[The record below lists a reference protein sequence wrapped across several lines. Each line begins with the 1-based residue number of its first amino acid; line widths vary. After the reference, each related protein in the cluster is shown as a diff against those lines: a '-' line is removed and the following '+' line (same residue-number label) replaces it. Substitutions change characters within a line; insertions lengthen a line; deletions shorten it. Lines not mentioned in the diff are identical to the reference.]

1 MLSDHV
7 PRQIRSV
14 AAAAILLL
22 AAGCAETETPQTEPV
37 APVQTAEVVRGPI
50 QRIIT
55 AQGILYPV
63 NQAAVTPKIS
73 APIEKFFVDRGDPV
87 HRGQLLAVLEHRD
100 LAAAAAEARGAYEQ
114 AQASYRRTVEAA
126 LPENLAQAEAD
137 VRASEEAL
145 EVART
150 LYENRRRLQQQGAI
164 AQRLVD
170 EANAAYVQAQSRHEI
185 ALKHLDSLK
194 SAGQEQQIKE
204 ARAQM
209 DAAKGRYDAAQ
220 VQLDY
225 AQIRSPIDGVVTDR
239 PGYAGDMATAGTPLL
254 TIMDISRLV
263 ARVNVPSDE
272 LVFLKEG
279 DTATIGSPG
288 TPAHLSGTVVVVSPA
303 LDPSSTTGEVWV
315 EAANH
320 GSSLRP
326 GMSVE
331 ASIVAESVKDALLIP
346 SVALLPSE
354 GGEELVMVVGSDS
367 VVHEHR
373 IQIGIQEDKETQVLK
388 GLEAGD
394 QVVVQGGVGLEDG
407 AKVSIEKAGQN
418 D

>member
-100 LAAAAAEARGAYEQ
+100 LAAAVAEARGAYEQ

-239 PGYAGDMATAGTPLL
+239 PGYAGDMATAGNPLL

>member
-1 MLSDHV
+1 MLNAQTRTNV
-7 PRQIRSV
+7 RIAV
-14 AAAAILLL
+14 AVASLLL
-22 AAGCAETETPQTEPV
+22 AAGCAETETPQTEPM

-63 NQAAVTPKIS
+63 NQAAVTPQIS

-100 LAAAAAEARGAYEQ
+100 LAAAVAEARGAYEQ

-194 SAGQEQQIKE
+194 SAGQEEQIKE

-288 TPAHLSGTVVVVSPA
+288 TPGQLSGTVVVVSPA

-354 GGEELVMVVGSDS
+354 GGEELVMVVGPDS

-373 IQIGIQEDKETQVLK
+373 IQIGIQEDKEVQVLK

-407 AKVSIEKAGQN
+407 ARVSIEKAGQN

>member
-100 LAAAAAEARGAYEQ
+100 LAAAVAEARGAYEQ